1 MLRVLFGAAWLLLLA
16 PTFAWGEILLSN
28 ENFTYTQDFNTLA
41 TSGSSNSTMPVGW
54 YFLESGTG
62 SNATYAAVTFSG
74 GAEPVNPNT
83 YSFAWTASL
92 SDRALG
98 GIRGSNG
105 STFATTFGAAF
116 TNNGSSVITDL
127 SISYRGEQWYRGTV
141 LTRDDRLDFQYS
153 TNATG
158 LGDGDWIDVNQLDFS
173 SPVIMGSGGRLNGN
187 LDANSRLISYTLTG
201 LNIAPGETFWIRWT
215 DFDVADADD
224 GLAIDD
230 FSLVARFGEPAS
242 VPEPTTT
249 AALAFFSAGGW
260 VARRLFQRRNRDKK
274 AA

>member
-41 TSGSSNSTMPVGW
+41 RSGTNNTALPTGW
-54 YFLESGTG
+54 YFQEFGTG
-62 SNATYAAVTFSG
+62 ADSTYAAWL
-74 GAEPVNPNT
+74 PVQNPLRGNT
-83 YSFAWTASL
+83 YSFGSGTAADRSLGMYRTASFN
-92 SDRALG
+92 S
-98 GIRGSNG
+98 II
-105 STFATTFGAAF
+105 GAQF
-116 TNNGSSVITDL
+116 TNTGTTAIESL
-127 SISYRGEQWYRGTV
+127 LISYWGEQWWLGASGRT
-141 LTRDDRLDFQYS
+141 DRLDFQYS
-153 TNATG
+153 LNATS
-158 LGDGDWIDVNQLDFS
+158 LTTGDWIDVNALDFHS
-173 SPVIMGSGGRLNGN
+173 LITNGN
-187 LDANSRLISYTLTG
+187 GSLAGNTQHAFLSSQING

-215 DFDVADADD
+215 DFDVAGADD